1 MDLQPAVIPRLE
13 TLTKG
18 RGREILAALLAGSC
32 GDNLVSVIQVLLRS
46 WGRGGALVRPK
57 NRWPR
62 SSLVAM
68 DRRKR
73 TRPIALPVVQLPSL
87 SAFSAQASSTAFRAA
102 AASVP
107 PWASMRC

>member
-1 MDLQPAVIPRLE
+1 MDLQAPVIPRLE

-18 RGREILAALLAGSC
+18 RGPDIPVAIIARSC
-32 GDNLVSVIQVLLRS
+32 GDNLASGIPVLVRS
-46 WGRGGALVRPK
+46 WGRGGALVRPSD
-57 NRWPR
+57 RWPR

-73 TRPIALPVVQLPSL
+73 TRPDALPVAQFPSL
-87 SAFSAQASSTAFRAA
+87 SAFSAQASSSAFRVA